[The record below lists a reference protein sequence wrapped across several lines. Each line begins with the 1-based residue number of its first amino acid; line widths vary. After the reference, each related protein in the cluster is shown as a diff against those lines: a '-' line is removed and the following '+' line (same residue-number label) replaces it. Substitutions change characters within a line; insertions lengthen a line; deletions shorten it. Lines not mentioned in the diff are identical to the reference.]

1 MAERTTPPKAPRYPM
16 WLDDLAPAQEKYDL
30 ALAIAVDAVEEE
42 PTSAA
47 AVMAAEVIYR
57 GMTD

>member
-1 MAERTTPPKAPRYPM
+1 M
-16 WLDDLAPAQEKYDL
+16 WLDDLPPAQKRYDL

-57 GMTD
+57 QMSDPMTDAIGS